1 MKKIT
6 NFFVLSMLFVSLPA
20 INIFAEEEDESAE
33 GGIEEV
39 VVTARR
45 TEESLQEV
53 PIAVTAFSEEAVK
66 AKQIIAGTDL
76 QMNAPNVS
84 FTPTNFGGNSFA
96 IRGIGRLVTAGSG
109 EAGVSMHIND
119 IPIAGNTITSEYYD
133 IERVEILRGPQ
144 GTLFGRNAT
153 GGVINVIARKPEMGA
168 FNGYVEAEI
177 GNYNHERQRFA
188 LNIPIM
194 ENLAARIAGTSL
206 VRDGYTKNLWEL
218 SDGDIDGRDNEEYR
232 VSLRWEGDS
241 TSVDLMY
248 NKFEEDSDRAR
259 ITNQICAQNPLPT
272 YGCISDQF
280 GRDGINPGSSTG
292 TMYISFGGIFPLGQN
307 SAALASLGLFEYPR
321 PQNMGLREM
330 HTDFEPIFEQESD
343 QTYLTITHEMG
354 DYTYTLNAASAGGNS
369 NIMQDY
375 NMDVGP
381 MFLTVNP
388 STGGANALTGTDGS
402 IPISGTACGS
412 VCEQSITAGVLG
424 GDIYGSY
431 NRVFS
436 YDRSYTDYNDT
447 DYLELKV
454 QSNLDGRFNFVAG
467 ANVTDNET
475 HGGYYVMANSL
486 DFISLYG
493 LGPINV
499 PPLYPGFYHS
509 DTFGETERNSIFA
522 EAYYDISDDLR
533 LTVGLRRNT
542 DEKSTSDRTAL
553 ANAANIGGGVWI
565 RSSLANCLTGITA
578 AAGDIVAGNAANA
591 CTAASLPLLD
601 YYGATT
607 AVNTQTLAI
616 LTATAAGDTAGAA
629 AAQQALV
636 GALLMVPPTPGY
648 NEQRNIAGN
657 PSTVEFKATTG
668 RVVLDWKVNE
678 DTLVYTSL
686 SSGMKP
692 GGFNPPI
699 SDAFPQD
706 TPRIFEKEEVDALEV
721 GFKTTLL
728 DNRMQL
734 NGSIFDYDYTGLQ
747 IYKIINNSSV
757 NVNVDAEIRGAELE
771 MLYIPSWDSDVMID
785 VMFSWLETEAA
796 DNMLLDPKDRQQG
809 DPNWVV
815 LKNIDSGSATGVQY
829 IANLAGVIAATV
841 GDPNG
846 PYATC
851 GSLGACIP
859 VANTTYSNGVP
870 AYLSRA
876 YLTAMGV
883 ATSDGILTNIKGNAL
898 PNAPE
903 YTIKV
908 GIAKTWNPGKVDI
921 TARFDYYKQDGSYA
935 REFNR
940 SWDKLPGWY
949 QTNASVL
956 IEDPEDVWNL
966 RLWVR
971 NMTDNEAITG
981 HYVTSDTS
989 GMYTNYFLTEP
1000 RIYGATFNY
1009 NF

>member
-1 MKKIT
+1 MKKIK
-6 NFFVLSMLFVSLPA
+6 NFFILSMLFASIPA
-20 INIFAEEEDESAE
+20 LNIIAAEDEEESAD

-45 TEESLQEV
+45 TEESLQDV
-53 PIAVTAFSEEAVK
+53 PIAVTAFSEDGVK

-84 FTPTNFGGNSFA
+84 FTPTNFGGNSFS

-119 IPIAGNTITSEYYD
+119 VPIAGNTVTSEYYD
-133 IERVEILRGPQ
+133 IQRVEILRGPQ

-153 GGVINVIARKPEMGA
+153 GGVINVITRKPEMGV
-168 FNGYVEAEI
+168 FSGFVEAEI

-188 LNIPIM
+188 VNIPIM
-194 ENLAARIAGTSL
+194 ENVAARVAGTAL

-232 VSLRWEGDS
+232 ISLRWEGDS
-241 TSVDLMY
+241 TSVDLMH
-248 NKFEEDSDRAR
+248 NKFEEDSDRSR
-259 ITNQICAQNPLPT
+259 ITNQVCKQNPLPT
-272 YGCISDQF
+272 YGCISDEY

-321 PQNMGLREM
+321 PANMGLREM
-330 HTDFEPIFEQESD
+330 HTDFEPVFEQESD
-343 QTYLTITHEMG
+343 QTYLTVTHERG
-354 DYTYTLNAASAGGNS
+354 DYTYTINAATAGGSS

-388 STGGANALTGTDGS
+388 ATGGANALTGTDGS
-402 IPISGTACGS
+402 IPVSGTACGYA
-412 VCEQSITAGVLG
+412 CEQTITAGALG
-424 GDIYGSY
+424 GDIYGTY

-436 YDRSYTDYNDT
+436 YDRSYTDYADT
-447 DYLELKV
+447 DYLEFKI
-454 QSNLDGRFNFVAG
+454 QSNLDGPVNFVAG
-467 ANVTDNET
+467 ANTTESES

-493 LGPINV
+493 LAPINV

-509 DTFGETERNSIFA
+509 DTYGETDRTSFFA
-522 EAYYDISDDLR
+522 EAYYDVSDDVR
-533 LTVGLRRNT
+533 LTVGLRRNS
-542 DEKSTSDRTAL
+542 DEKSTRDRTSL
-553 ANAANIGGGVWI
+553 ANAANIGGGLWI
-565 RSSLANCLTGITA
+565 RSSLAGCLTGITA
-578 AAGDIVAGNAANA
+578 AAGDILAGTVANA
-591 CTAASLPLLD
+591 CPASSLPLLD
-601 YYGATT
+601 YYGATSAVT
-607 AVNTQTLAI
+607 AQTVAI
-616 LTATAAGDTAGAA
+616 LQATGAGDAAAAG

-636 GALLMVPPTPGY
+636 GALMMVPPTPGY
-648 NEQRNIAGN
+648 NEQRDINGN
-657 PSTVEFKATTG
+657 PSTIEFNATTG

-678 DTLVYTSL
+678 DTLVYTSV
-686 SSGMKP
+686 SKGMKP

-706 TPRIFEKEEVDALEV
+706 TPRIFEREEVEALEF

-734 NGSIFDYDYTGLQ
+734 NGSLFEYDYTGLQ

-771 MLYIPSWDSDVMID
+771 MLYIPSFDSDIVID
-785 VMFSWLETEAA
+785 VMLSLLESEAT
-796 DNMLLDPKDRQQG
+796 DNWLLDPKDRQQG
-809 DPNWVV
+809 DADWIV

-829 IANLAGVIAATV
+829 IANLAGTIAATV
-841 GDPNG
+841 GDG
-846 PYATC
+846 YATC

-859 VANTTYSNGVP
+859 VANTIYDNGVP
-870 AYLSRA
+870 AYISRNF
-876 YLTAMGV
+876 LNAMGV

-908 GIAKTWNPGKVDI
+908 GIAKTWSPGKVDV
-921 TARFDYYKQDGSYA
+921 TARLDYYKQDGTYA

-956 IEDPEDVWNL
+956 IEDPEDTWNM
-966 RLWVR
+966 RLWIR
-971 NMTDNEAITG
+971 NLTDNTAVTG